1 LDFGIVKS
9 PSVTTLNMGES
20 TVGSEGL
27 EPPYPHELPG
37 SPPPSPLIQIPY
49 IGEEQEEE
57 KREEEGNQ
65 REERGERS

>member
-1 LDFGIVKS
+1 
-9 PSVTTLNMGES
+9 
-20 TVGSEGL
+20 VGSEGL